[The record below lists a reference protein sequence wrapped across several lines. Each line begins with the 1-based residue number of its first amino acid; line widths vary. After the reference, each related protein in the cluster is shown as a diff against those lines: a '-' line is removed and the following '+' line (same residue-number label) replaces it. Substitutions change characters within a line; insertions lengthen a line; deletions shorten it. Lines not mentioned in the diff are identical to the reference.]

1 MHRCSLLCLAV
12 AQTVSSPAGSLYD
25 SSIGLQRFPSEEVCP
40 WQHTVKLQRG
50 NFRVKMPDWVFDSF
64 QPLTDVFNGV
74 HSLPFTQPQQMESAV
89 MLLLCLAT
97 SLFLFSPSFFPSRFL
112 CFISWPVLR
121 KRPLYHISP
130 FKRGFIWE
138 MGLYYEKLTS
148 LFWNK
153 GVWYRRIVSFRT
165 QNFRKCE
172 KPFSEKNACSEI
184 VIIGSL
190 LTYDCPH
197 LHKNTCSVFSF
208 LHIEQQCEL
217 LLNRLV
223 NLKKK

>member
-40 WQHTVKLQRG
+40 WQHTVKPQRG

-121 KRPLYHISP
+121 RDHYIILVPSNEVL
-130 FKRGFIWE
+130 
-138 MGLYYEKLTS
+138 
-148 LFWNK
+148 
-153 GVWYRRIVSFRT
+153 
-165 QNFRKCE
+165 
-172 KPFSEKNACSEI
+172 SEKWAYIMKNWLHSFEI
-184 VIIGSL
+184 KEFDIV
-190 LTYDCPH
+190 
-197 LHKNTCSVFSF
+197 
-208 LHIEQQCEL
+208 EL
-217 LLNRLV
+217 
-223 NLKKK
+223 

>member
-12 AQTVSSPAGSLYD
+12 AQTVSSSAGSLYD

-89 MLLLCLAT
+89 ILLLCLVT
-97 SLFLFSPSFFPSRFL
+97 SLFLFSSSFFPLSLF
-112 CFISWPVLR
+112 VLYILACAEE
-121 KRPLYHISP
+121 RPLYHISP

-138 MGLYYEKLTS
+138 MGLYYEKLTL

-153 GVWYRRIVSFRT
+153 RVWYRQIVRFRT
-165 QNFRKCE
+165 QNLRKCE
-172 KPFSEKNACSEI
+172 KTFSEKNYI
-184 VIIGSL
+184 FR
-190 LTYDCPH
+190 DCH
-197 LHKNTCSVFSF
+197 NW
-208 LHIEQQCEL
+208 EL
-217 LLNRLV
+217 N
-223 NLKKK
+223 NIWHPTFT